1 MDKFSIANKL
11 SEMSNILDEI
21 ESKDGKLLDIL
32 DDIDKLLIK
41 SSNRLWDDDYEVSR
55 EVIKPVYIRVI
66 GSEDY
71 FRTDRFYCSDY
82 TICSDGINFPDL
94 NSAYKFVD
102 KMNSLYPDISYLVI
116 SENHVISEA
125 EVIRLWRN
133 VNFKER
139 WEYEVED

>member
-1 MDKFSIANKL
+1 M
-11 SEMSNILDEI
+11 
-21 ESKDGKLLDIL
+21 DIL
-32 DDIDKLLIK
+32 DNIDKLILRAR
-41 SSNRLWDDDYEVSR
+41 NRAYEYEVTR
-55 EVIKPVYIRVI
+55 PVYIRVI

-94 NSAYKFVD
+94 NSAYRFVD
-102 KMNSLYPDISYLVI
+102 KMNDLYPDISYLVI

-133 VNFKER
+133 DNFKER